1 MNIMP
6 DFKAIILAAG
16 PGTRMKSSLPKVL
29 HKLSGKPMVALVMDS
44 IIKAGVDD
52 IIAVVP
58 SCHKPLKETF
68 EGKIAIAVQKHPKGS
83 GHALLQCR
91 QKASNIENILVING
105 DMPLIEAKTL
115 SDLMKQ
121 HKSSKADLTLL
132 TGKVTD
138 PRDFG
143 RIVRNDEGQVINVV
157 EESEA
162 DAAQLHINE
171 VNAGVYCFKTSWLWA
186 ALESLKPSK
195 SGEFFLTDLI
205 SFAES
210 INLTIKSINTDYQ
223 EIMGVNN
230 KSDLAKAEMILRTA
244 TCESLMETGVRII
257 DPDTTYIDLEVL
269 VGPDTVIFPN
279 THIRGSTTISSNCE
293 IGPNCEITNSSIGS
307 SCMIRSST
315 IEGTTI
321 HDNVSIGPY
330 SHIREGSVLNED
342 VSIGNYVEIKN
353 STLGQGTKS
362 GHHCYLGD
370 SDIGSNVNIGAG
382 TITCNYDGKQKH
394 RTTIRDNAFIGSDT
408 KLVAPVTIGKQSITG
423 AGSIV
428 TKDIPDFAKGVGS
441 PARILKEGRSS

>member
-1 MNIMP
+1 MMP

-16 PGTRMKSSLPKVL
+16 AGTRMKSSLPKVL
-29 HKLSGKPMVALVMDS
+29 HKLSGKPMVSLVKDS
-44 IIKAGVDD
+44 INIAGVQD

-58 SCHKPLKETF
+58 TCHEPFKEIF
-68 EGKIAIAVQKHPKGS
+68 QKKVVFAVQKHPKGS

-91 QKASNIENILVING
+91 QKASNIENVLVING
-105 DMPLIEAKTL
+105 DMPLIKPKTL
-115 SDLMKQ
+115 SNFMKQ

-143 RIVRNDEGQVINVV
+143 RIVRNNEGKVTNVV
-157 EESEA
+157 EQSEA
-162 DAAQLHINE
+162 NVAQLLINE
-171 VNAGVYCFKTSWLWA
+171 INAGAYCFKTSWLWA

-205 SFAES
+205 SFAAS
-210 INLTIKSINTDYQ
+210 INLTIESISIDHQ

-230 KSDLAKAEMILRTA
+230 KSDLAKAEKIIRA
-244 TCESLMETGVRII
+244 TICENLMETGVRII
-257 DPDTTYIDLEVL
+257 DPDTTYIDQEVV

-279 THIRGSTTISSNCE
+279 TYIRGSTNISSNCK

-307 SCMIRSST
+307 SCIIKSST
-315 IEGTTI
+315 IESTMI

-330 SHIREGSVLNED
+330 SHIREGSVLYED

-353 STLGQGTKS
+353 STLGRGTKS

-382 TITCNYDGKQKH
+382 TITCNYDGDQKH
-394 RTTIRDNAFIGSDT
+394 RTTIKDNAFIGSDT

-428 TKDIPDFAKGVGS
+428 TKDIPDFAKGIGS
-441 PARILKEGRSS
+441 PARILKEDRS

>member
-1 MNIMP
+1 MH

-16 PGTRMKSSLPKVL
+16 AGTRMKSSLPKVL
-29 HKLSGKPMVALVMDS
+29 HKLSGKPMITLVMDS
-44 IIKAGVDD
+44 IVNAGVQD
-52 IIAVVP
+52 ITAVVP
-58 SCHKPLKETF
+58 SCNEPFKEAL
-68 EGKIAIAVQKHPKGS
+68 EEKIEITVQKHRKGS

-105 DMPLIEAKTL
+105 DMPLIKAKTL
-115 SDLMKQ
+115 SDLMAQ

-138 PRDFG
+138 PKDFG
-143 RIVRNDEGQVINVV
+143 RIVRNNEGEVTKVV

-162 DAAQLHINE
+162 NENQLLINE
-171 VNAGVYCFKTSWLWA
+171 INAGAYCFKTAWLWA

-210 INLTIKSINTDYQ
+210 INLSIESISADNQ

-230 KSDLAKAEMILRTA
+230 KSDLAKAEKILRII
-244 TCESLMETGVRII
+244 TCENLMETGVRII
-257 DPDTTYIDLEVL
+257 DPDTTYIDLGVL
-269 VGPDTVIFPN
+269 ISPDTVIFPN
-279 THIRGSTTISSNCE
+279 TYISGNTNISSNCE
-293 IGPNCEITNSSIGS
+293 IGPNCEITNSSLGS
-307 SCMIRSST
+307 SCIIKSST
-315 IEGTTI
+315 IEFAMI
-321 HDNVSIGPY
+321 RDNVSIGPY
-330 SHIREGSVLNED
+330 SHIREGSILNED

-353 STLGQGTKS
+353 STLGRGTKS

-382 TITCNYDGKQKH
+382 TITCNYDGEQKH
-394 RTTIRDNAFIGSDT
+394 RTTIRDDAFIGSDT
-408 KLVAPVTIGKQSITG
+408 KLVAPVTIGKQSVTG

-441 PARILKEGRSS
+441 PARIVKEDRSS

>member
-1 MNIMP
+1 MMP

-16 PGTRMKSSLPKVL
+16 AGTRMKSSLPKVL
-29 HKLSGKPMVALVMDS
+29 HKLSGKPMISLVKDS
-44 IIKAGVDD
+44 INRAGVQD

-58 SCHKPLKETF
+58 TCHEPFKEIF
-68 EGKIAIAVQKHPKGS
+68 QKKVVFVVQKHPKGS

-105 DMPLIEAKTL
+105 DMPLIKPKTL
-115 SDLMKQ
+115 SYLMKQ

-143 RIVRNDEGQVINVV
+143 RIVRNNEGKVTNVV
-157 EESEA
+157 EQSEA
-162 DAAQLHINE
+162 NVAQLLINE
-171 VNAGVYCFKTSWLWA
+171 INAGAYCFKTSWLWA
-186 ALESLKPSK
+186 ALECLKPSK

-205 SFAES
+205 SFAAS
-210 INLTIKSINTDYQ
+210 INLTIESISIDHQ

-230 KSDLAKAEMILRTA
+230 KSDLAKAEKILRTT
-244 TCESLMETGVRII
+244 TCENLMETGVRII
-257 DPDTTYIDLEVL
+257 DPDTTYIDQEVV

-279 THIRGSTTISSNCE
+279 TYIRGSTNISSNCE

-307 SCMIRSST
+307 SCIIRSST
-315 IEGTTI
+315 IESTMI

-330 SHIREGSVLNED
+330 SHIREGSVLYED

-353 STLGQGTKS
+353 STLGRGTKS

-382 TITCNYDGKQKH
+382 TITCNYDGEQKH
-394 RTTIRDNAFIGSDT
+394 RTTIKDNAFIGSDT

-428 TKDIPDFAKGVGS
+428 TKNIPDFAKGIGS
-441 PARILKEGRSS
+441 PARILKEDRS

>member
-1 MNIMP
+1 MH

-16 PGTRMKSSLPKVL
+16 AGTRMKSSLPKVL
-29 HKLSGKPMVALVMDS
+29 HKLSGKPMITLVMDS
-44 IIKAGVDD
+44 IVNAGVQD
-52 IIAVVP
+52 ITAVVP
-58 SCHKPLKETF
+58 SCNEPFKEAL
-68 EGKIAIAVQKHPKGS
+68 EEKIEITVQKHQKGS

-105 DMPLIEAKTL
+105 DMPLIKAKTL
-115 SDLMKQ
+115 SDLMTQ

-138 PRDFG
+138 PKDFG
-143 RIVRNDEGQVINVV
+143 RIVRNNEGKVTKVV

-162 DAAQLHINE
+162 NENQLLINE
-171 VNAGVYCFKTSWLWA
+171 INAGAYCFKTAWLWA

-210 INLTIKSINTDYQ
+210 INLSIESISADNQ

-230 KSDLAKAEMILRTA
+230 KSDLAKAEKILRII
-244 TCESLMETGVRII
+244 TCENLMETGVRII

-269 VGPDTVIFPN
+269 ISPDTVIFPN
-279 THIRGSTTISSNCE
+279 TYISGNTNISSNCE
-293 IGPNCEITNSSIGS
+293 IGPNCEITNSSLGF
-307 SCMIRSST
+307 SCIIKSST
-315 IEGTTI
+315 IEFAMI
-321 HDNVSIGPY
+321 RDNVSVGPY
-330 SHIREGSVLNED
+330 SHIREGSVLNEN

-353 STLGQGTKS
+353 STLGRGTKS

-382 TITCNYDGKQKH
+382 TITCNYDGEQKH
-394 RTTIRDNAFIGSDT
+394 RTTIRDDAFIGSDT
-408 KLVAPVTIGKQSITG
+408 KLVAPVTIGKQSVTG

-428 TKDIPDFAKGVGS
+428 TRDIPDFAKGVGS
-441 PARILKEGRSS
+441 PARILKEDRSS

>member
-1 MNIMP
+1 MNIMH

-16 PGTRMKSSLPKVL
+16 AGTRMKSSLPKVL
-29 HKLSGKPMVALVMDS
+29 HKLSGKPMITLVMDS
-44 IIKAGVDD
+44 IVNAGVQD
-52 IIAVVP
+52 ITAVVP
-58 SCHKPLKETF
+58 SCNEPFKEAL
-68 EGKIAIAVQKHPKGS
+68 EEKIEITVQKHQKGS

-105 DMPLIEAKTL
+105 DMPLIKAKTL
-115 SDLMKQ
+115 SDLMAQ

-138 PRDFG
+138 PKDFG
-143 RIVRNDEGQVINVV
+143 RIVRNNEGEVTKVV

-162 DAAQLHINE
+162 NENQLLINE
-171 VNAGVYCFKTSWLWA
+171 INAGAYCFKTAWLWA

-210 INLTIKSINTDYQ
+210 INLSIESISADNQ

-230 KSDLAKAEMILRTA
+230 KSDLAKAEKILRII
-244 TCESLMETGVRII
+244 TCENLMETGVRII
-257 DPDTTYIDLEVL
+257 DPDTTYIDLGVL
-269 VGPDTVIFPN
+269 ISPDTVIFPN
-279 THIRGSTTISSNCE
+279 TYISGNTNISSNCE
-293 IGPNCEITNSSIGS
+293 IGPNCEITNSSLGS
-307 SCMIRSST
+307 SCIIKSST
-315 IEGTTI
+315 IEFAMI
-321 HDNVSIGPY
+321 RDNVSIGPY
-330 SHIREGSVLNED
+330 SHIREGSILNED

-353 STLGQGTKS
+353 STLGRGTKS

-370 SDIGSNVNIGAG
+370 SDIGSNDNIGAG
-382 TITCNYDGKQKH
+382 TITCNYDGEQKH
-394 RTTIRDNAFIGSDT
+394 RTTIRDDAFIGSDT
-408 KLVAPVTIGKQSITG
+408 KLVAPVTIGKQSVTG

-441 PARILKEGRSS
+441 PARIVKEDRSS

>member
-1 MNIMP
+1 MH

-16 PGTRMKSSLPKVL
+16 AGTRMKSSLPKVL
-29 HKLSGKPMVALVMDS
+29 HKLSGKPMITLVMDS
-44 IIKAGVDD
+44 IVNAGVQD
-52 IIAVVP
+52 ITAVVP
-58 SCHKPLKETF
+58 SCNEPFKEAL
-68 EGKIAIAVQKHPKGS
+68 EEKIEITVQKHQKGS

-105 DMPLIEAKTL
+105 DMPLIKAKTL
-115 SDLMKQ
+115 SDLMAQ

-138 PRDFG
+138 PKDFG
-143 RIVRNDEGQVINVV
+143 RIVRNNEGEVTKVV

-162 DAAQLHINE
+162 NENQLLINE
-171 VNAGVYCFKTSWLWA
+171 INAGAYCFKTAWLWA

-210 INLTIKSINTDYQ
+210 INLSIESISADNQ

-230 KSDLAKAEMILRTA
+230 KSDLAKAEKILRII
-244 TCESLMETGVRII
+244 TCENLMETGVRII
-257 DPDTTYIDLEVL
+257 DPDTTYIDLGVL
-269 VGPDTVIFPN
+269 ISPDTVIFPN
-279 THIRGSTTISSNCE
+279 TYISGNTNISSNCE
-293 IGPNCEITNSSIGS
+293 IGPNCEITNSSLGS
-307 SCMIRSST
+307 SCIIKSST
-315 IEGTTI
+315 IEFAMI
-321 HDNVSIGPY
+321 RDNVSIGPY
-330 SHIREGSVLNED
+330 SHIREGSILNED

-353 STLGQGTKS
+353 STLGRGTKS

-382 TITCNYDGKQKH
+382 TITCNYDGEQKH
-394 RTTIRDNAFIGSDT
+394 RTTIRDDAFIGSDT
-408 KLVAPVTIGKQSITG
+408 KLVAPVTIGKQSVTG

-441 PARILKEGRSS
+441 PARIVKEDRSS

>member
-1 MNIMP
+1 MNMMP

-16 PGTRMKSSLPKVL
+16 AGTRMKSSLPKVL
-29 HKLSGKPMVALVMDS
+29 HKLSGKPMVSLVKDS
-44 IIKAGVDD
+44 INIAGVQD

-58 SCHKPLKETF
+58 TCHEPFKEIF
-68 EGKIAIAVQKHPKGS
+68 QKKVVFAVQKHPKGS

-91 QKASNIENILVING
+91 QKASNIENVLVING
-105 DMPLIEAKTL
+105 DMPLIKPKTL
-115 SDLMKQ
+115 SNFMKQ

-143 RIVRNDEGQVINVV
+143 RIVRNNEGKVTNVV
-157 EESEA
+157 EQSEA
-162 DAAQLHINE
+162 NVAQLLINE
-171 VNAGVYCFKTSWLWA
+171 INAGAYCFKTSWLWA

-205 SFAES
+205 SFAAS
-210 INLTIKSINTDYQ
+210 INLTIESISIDHQ

-230 KSDLAKAEMILRTA
+230 KSDLAKAEKMIRA
-244 TCESLMETGVRII
+244 TICENLMETGVRII
-257 DPDTTYIDLEVL
+257 DPDTTYIDQEVV

-279 THIRGSTTISSNCE
+279 TYIRGSTNISSNCK
-293 IGPNCEITNSSIGS
+293 IGPNCEITNSSIGP
-307 SCMIRSST
+307 SCIIRSST
-315 IEGTTI
+315 IESTMI

-330 SHIREGSVLNED
+330 SHIREGSVLYED

-353 STLGQGTKS
+353 STLGRGTKS

-382 TITCNYDGKQKH
+382 TITCNYDGEQKH
-394 RTTIRDNAFIGSDT
+394 RTTIKDNAFIGSDT

-441 PARILKEGRSS
+441 PARILKEDRS

>member
-1 MNIMP
+1 MNMMP

-16 PGTRMKSSLPKVL
+16 AGTRMKSSLPKVL
-29 HKLSGKPMVALVMDS
+29 HKLSGKPMVSLVKDS
-44 IIKAGVDD
+44 INIAGVQD

-58 SCHKPLKETF
+58 TCHEPFKEIF
-68 EGKIAIAVQKHPKGS
+68 QKKVVFAVQKHPKGS

-91 QKASNIENILVING
+91 QKASNIENVLVING
-105 DMPLIEAKTL
+105 DMPLIKPKTL
-115 SDLMKQ
+115 SNFMKQ

-143 RIVRNDEGQVINVV
+143 RIVRNNEGKVTNVV
-157 EESEA
+157 EQSEA
-162 DAAQLHINE
+162 NVAQLLINE
-171 VNAGVYCFKTSWLWA
+171 INAGAYCFKTSWLWA

-205 SFAES
+205 SFAAS
-210 INLTIKSINTDYQ
+210 INLTIESISIDHQ

-230 KSDLAKAEMILRTA
+230 KSDLAKAEKMIRAT
-244 TCESLMETGVRII
+244 TCENLMETGVRII
-257 DPDTTYIDLEVL
+257 DPDTTYIDQEVV

-279 THIRGSTTISSNCE
+279 TYIRESTNISSNCE

-307 SCMIRSST
+307 SCIIKSST
-315 IEGTTI
+315 IESTMI

-330 SHIREGSVLNED
+330 SHIREGSVLYED

-353 STLGQGTKS
+353 STLGRGTKS

-382 TITCNYDGKQKH
+382 TITCNYDGEQKH
-394 RTTIRDNAFIGSDT
+394 RTTIKDNAFIGSDT

-428 TKDIPDFAKGVGS
+428 TKDIPDFAKGIGS
-441 PARILKEGRSS
+441 PARILKEDRS

>member
-1 MNIMP
+1 MNMMP

-16 PGTRMKSSLPKVL
+16 AGTRMKSSLPKVL
-29 HKLSGKPMVALVMDS
+29 HKLSGKPMVSLVKDS
-44 IIKAGVDD
+44 INIAGVQD

-58 SCHKPLKETF
+58 TCHEPFKEIF
-68 EGKIAIAVQKHPKGS
+68 QKKVVFAVQKHPKGS

-91 QKASNIENILVING
+91 QKASNIENVLVING
-105 DMPLIEAKTL
+105 DMPLIKPKTL
-115 SDLMKQ
+115 SNFMKQ

-143 RIVRNDEGQVINVV
+143 RIVRNNEGKVTNVV
-157 EESEA
+157 EQSEA
-162 DAAQLHINE
+162 NVAQLLINE
-171 VNAGVYCFKTSWLWA
+171 INAGAYCFKTSWLWA

-205 SFAES
+205 SFAAS
-210 INLTIKSINTDYQ
+210 INLTIESISIDHQ

-230 KSDLAKAEMILRTA
+230 KSDLAKAEKMIRA
-244 TCESLMETGVRII
+244 TICENLMETGVRII
-257 DPDTTYIDLEVL
+257 DPDTTYIDQEVV

-279 THIRGSTTISSNCE
+279 TYIRGSTNISSNCK
-293 IGPNCEITNSSIGS
+293 IGPNCEITNSSIGP
-307 SCMIRSST
+307 SCIIRSST
-315 IEGTTI
+315 IESTMI

-330 SHIREGSVLNED
+330 SHIREGSVLYED

-353 STLGQGTKS
+353 STLGRGTKS

-382 TITCNYDGKQKH
+382 TITCNYDGEQKH
-394 RTTIRDNAFIGSDT
+394 RTTIKDNAFIGSDT

-428 TKDIPDFAKGVGS
+428 TKDIPDFAKGIGS
-441 PARILKEGRSS
+441 PARILKEDRS

>member
-6 DFKAIILAAG
+6 DFKAVILAAG
-16 PGTRMKSSLPKVL
+16 TGTRMKSSLPKVL
-29 HKLSGKPMVALVMDS
+29 HKLSGKPMIALVMDS
-44 IIKAGVDD
+44 IIKAGVHD

-58 SCHKPLKETF
+58 SCHEPFKETL
-68 EGKIAIAVQKHPKGS
+68 EGKIAIATQKHPKGS

-105 DMPLIEAKTL
+105 DMPLIKAKTL

-121 HKSSKADLTLL
+121 HKTSKADLTLL
-132 TGKVTD
+132 TGQVTD

-143 RIVRNDEGQVINVV
+143 RIVRNDEGKVINVI

-162 DAAQLHINE
+162 DVAQLLINE
-171 VNAGVYCFKTSWLWA
+171 VNAGAYCFKTSWLWA

-210 INLTIKSINTDYQ
+210 INLTIESINTDYQ
-223 EIMGVNN
+223 EIIGVNN
-230 KSDLAKAEMILRTA
+230 KSDLAKAEVILRTT

>member
-1 MNIMP
+1 MNMMP

-16 PGTRMKSSLPKVL
+16 AGTRMKSSLPKVL
-29 HKLSGKPMVALVMDS
+29 HKLSGKPMVSLVKDS
-44 IIKAGVDD
+44 INIAGVQD

-58 SCHKPLKETF
+58 TCHEPFKEIF
-68 EGKIAIAVQKHPKGS
+68 QKKVVFAVQKHPKGS

-91 QKASNIENILVING
+91 QKASNIENVLVING
-105 DMPLIEAKTL
+105 DMPLIKPKTL
-115 SDLMKQ
+115 SNFMKQ

-143 RIVRNDEGQVINVV
+143 RIVRNNEGKVTNVV
-157 EESEA
+157 EQSEA
-162 DAAQLHINE
+162 NVAQLLINE
-171 VNAGVYCFKTSWLWA
+171 INAGAYCFKTSWLWA

-205 SFAES
+205 SFAAS
-210 INLTIKSINTDYQ
+210 INLTIESISIDHQ

-230 KSDLAKAEMILRTA
+230 KSDLAKAEKIIRAT
-244 TCESLMETGVRII
+244 TCENLMETGVRII
-257 DPDTTYIDLEVL
+257 DPDTTYIDQEVV

-279 THIRGSTTISSNCE
+279 TYIRGSTNISSNCE

-307 SCMIRSST
+307 SCIIRSST
-315 IEGTTI
+315 IESTMI

-330 SHIREGSVLNED
+330 SHIREGSVLYED

-353 STLGQGTKS
+353 STLGRGTKS

-382 TITCNYDGKQKH
+382 TITCNYDGEQKH
-394 RTTIRDNAFIGSDT
+394 RTTIKDNAFIGSDT

-428 TKDIPDFAKGVGS
+428 TKDIPDFAKGIGS
-441 PARILKEGRSS
+441 PARILKEDRS

>member
-1 MNIMP
+1 MNTMP

-16 PGTRMKSSLPKVL
+16 AGTRMKSSLPKVL
-29 HKLSGKPMVALVMDS
+29 HKLSGKPMIALVMDS
-44 IIKAGVDD
+44 ITKTGIQD

-58 SCHKPLKETF
+58 PSHESFKETF
-68 EGKIAIAVQKHPKGS
+68 EEKIAIAVQKHPMGS

-91 QKASNIENILVING
+91 QTVSNIENILVING
-105 DMPLIEAKTL
+105 DMPLIKTETL

-132 TGKVTD
+132 TGRVPD

-143 RIVRNDEGQVINVV
+143 RIVRNDKGKVTNVV

-162 DAAQLHINE
+162 NGAQLLINE
-171 VNAGVYCFKTSWLWA
+171 INAGAYCFKTSWLWA

-205 SFAES
+205 FFAES
-210 INLTIKSINTDYQ
+210 INLTIESISTDYQ
-223 EIMGVNN
+223 EIIGVNN
-230 KSDLAKAEMILRTA
+230 KSDLAKAEKILRTA
-244 TCESLMETGVRII
+244 TCESLMEAGVRII
-257 DPDTTYIDLEVL
+257 DPDTTYIDLEAL
-269 VGPDTVIFPN
+269 IGADTVIFPN
-279 THIRGSTTISSNCE
+279 THIRGSTNISANCE
-293 IGPNCEITNSSIGS
+293 IGPNCEITNSSVGA
-307 SCMIRSST
+307 SCVIRSST
-315 IEGTTI
+315 IESAMI

-330 SHIREGSVLNED
+330 SHIREGSILNED

-353 STLGQGTKS
+353 STLGRGTKS

-382 TITCNYDGKQKH
+382 TITCNYDGEQKH
-394 RTTIRDNAFIGSDT
+394 RTTIKDNAFIGSDT

-441 PARILKEGRSS
+441 PARILKEDRSS

>member
-1 MNIMP
+1 MNMMP

-16 PGTRMKSSLPKVL
+16 AGTRMKSSLPKVL
-29 HKLSGKPMVALVMDS
+29 HKLSGKPMVSLVKDS
-44 IIKAGVDD
+44 INIAGVQD

-58 SCHKPLKETF
+58 TCHEPFKEIF
-68 EGKIAIAVQKHPKGS
+68 QKKVVFAVQKHPKGS

-91 QKASNIENILVING
+91 QKASNIENVLVING
-105 DMPLIEAKTL
+105 DMPLIKPKTL
-115 SDLMKQ
+115 SNFMKQ

-143 RIVRNDEGQVINVV
+143 RIVRNNEGKVTNVV
-157 EESEA
+157 EQSEA
-162 DAAQLHINE
+162 NVAQLLINE
-171 VNAGVYCFKTSWLWA
+171 INAGAYCFKTSWLWA

-205 SFAES
+205 SFAAS
-210 INLTIKSINTDYQ
+210 INLTIESISIDHQ

-230 KSDLAKAEMILRTA
+230 KSDLAKAEKMIRAT
-244 TCESLMETGVRII
+244 TCENLMETGVRII
-257 DPDTTYIDLEVL
+257 DPDTTYIDQEVV

-279 THIRGSTTISSNCE
+279 TYIRGSTNISSNCK
-293 IGPNCEITNSSIGS
+293 IGPNCEITNSSIGP
-307 SCMIRSST
+307 SCIIRSST
-315 IEGTTI
+315 IESTMI

-330 SHIREGSVLNED
+330 SHIREGSVLYED

-353 STLGQGTKS
+353 STLGRGTKS

-382 TITCNYDGKQKH
+382 TITCNYDGEQKH
-394 RTTIRDNAFIGSDT
+394 RTTIKDNAFIGSDT

-428 TKDIPDFAKGVGS
+428 TKDIPDFAKGIGS
-441 PARILKEGRSS
+441 PARILKEDRS

>member
-1 MNIMP
+1 MNMMP

-16 PGTRMKSSLPKVL
+16 AGTRMKSSLPKVL
-29 HKLSGKPMVALVMDS
+29 HKLSGKPMVSLVKDS
-44 IIKAGVDD
+44 INIAGVQD

-58 SCHKPLKETF
+58 TCHEPFKEIF
-68 EGKIAIAVQKHPKGS
+68 QKKVVFAVQKHPKGS

-91 QKASNIENILVING
+91 QKASNIENVLVING
-105 DMPLIEAKTL
+105 DMPLIKPKTL
-115 SDLMKQ
+115 SNFMKQ

-143 RIVRNDEGQVINVV
+143 RIVRNNEGKVTNVV
-157 EESEA
+157 EQSEA
-162 DAAQLHINE
+162 NVAQLLINE
-171 VNAGVYCFKTSWLWA
+171 INAGAYCFKTSWLWA

-205 SFAES
+205 SFAAS
-210 INLTIKSINTDYQ
+210 INLTVESINIDHQ

-230 KSDLAKAEMILRTA
+230 KSDLAKAEKMIRAT
-244 TCESLMETGVRII
+244 TCENLMETGVRII
-257 DPDTTYIDLEVL
+257 DPDTTYIDQEVV

-279 THIRGSTTISSNCE
+279 TYIRGSTNISSNCE

-307 SCMIRSST
+307 SCIIKSST
-315 IEGTTI
+315 IESTMI

-330 SHIREGSVLNED
+330 SHIREGSVLYED

-353 STLGQGTKS
+353 STLGRGTKS

-382 TITCNYDGKQKH
+382 TINCNYDGEQKH
-394 RTTIRDNAFIGSDT
+394 RPTIKDYAFIGSDT

-428 TKDIPDFAKGVGS
+428 TKDIPDFAKGIGS
-441 PARILKEGRSS
+441 PARILKEDRS

>member
-1 MNIMP
+1 MNMMP

-16 PGTRMKSSLPKVL
+16 AGTRMKSSLPKVL
-29 HKLSGKPMVALVMDS
+29 HKLSGKPMVSLVKDS
-44 IIKAGVDD
+44 INIAGVQD

-58 SCHKPLKETF
+58 TCHEPFKEIF
-68 EGKIAIAVQKHPKGS
+68 QKKVVFAVQKHPKGS

-91 QKASNIENILVING
+91 QKASNIENVLVING
-105 DMPLIEAKTL
+105 DMPLIKPKTL
-115 SDLMKQ
+115 SNFMKQ

-143 RIVRNDEGQVINVV
+143 RIVRNNEGKVTNVV
-157 EESEA
+157 EQSEA
-162 DAAQLHINE
+162 NVAQLLINE
-171 VNAGVYCFKTSWLWA
+171 INAGAYCFKTSWLWA

-205 SFAES
+205 SFAAS
-210 INLTIKSINTDYQ
+210 INLTVESISTDHQ

-230 KSDLAKAEMILRTA
+230 KSDLAKAEKMIRAT
-244 TCESLMETGVRII
+244 TCENLMETGVRII
-257 DPDTTYIDLEVL
+257 DPDTTYIDQEVV

-279 THIRGSTTISSNCE
+279 TYIRGSTNISSNCE

-307 SCMIRSST
+307 SCIIKSST
-315 IEGTTI
+315 IESTMI

-330 SHIREGSVLNED
+330 SHIREGSVLYED

-353 STLGQGTKS
+353 STLGRGTKS

-382 TITCNYDGKQKH
+382 TITCNYDGEQKH
-394 RTTIRDNAFIGSDT
+394 RNTIKDNAFIGSDT
-408 KLVAPVTIGKQSITG
+408 KLVAPLTIGKQSITG

-441 PARILKEGRSS
+441 PARILKEDRS

>member
-1 MNIMP
+1 M
-6 DFKAIILAAG
+6 
-16 PGTRMKSSLPKVL
+16 
-29 HKLSGKPMVALVMDS
+29 
-44 IIKAGVDD
+44 
-52 IIAVVP
+52 
-58 SCHKPLKETF
+58 
-68 EGKIAIAVQKHPKGS
+68 
-83 GHALLQCR
+83 
-91 QKASNIENILVING
+91 
-105 DMPLIEAKTL
+105 
-115 SDLMKQ
+115 
-121 HKSSKADLTLL
+121 
-132 TGKVTD
+132 
-138 PRDFG
+138 
-143 RIVRNDEGQVINVV
+143 
-157 EESEA
+157 
-162 DAAQLHINE
+162 
-171 VNAGVYCFKTSWLWA
+171 
-186 ALESLKPSK
+186 ESLKPSK

-230 KSDLAKAEMILRTA
+230 KADLAKAEMILRTA

-315 IEGTTI
+315 IESTTI
-321 HDNVSIGPY
+321 YDNVSIGPY
-330 SHIREGSVLNED
+330 SHIREGSILNEG

>member
-16 PGTRMKSSLPKVL
+16 AGTRMKSSLPKVL
-29 HKLSGKPMVALVMDS
+29 HKLSGKPMITLVMDS
-44 IIKAGVDD
+44 IVNAGVQD

-58 SCHKPLKETF
+58 SCKEPFKETL
-68 EGKIAIAVQKHPKGS
+68 EEKITIAVQKHPKGS

-105 DMPLIEAKTL
+105 DMPLIQPKTL
-115 SDLMKQ
+115 SDLMTQ

-138 PRDFG
+138 PKDFG
-143 RIVRNDEGQVINVV
+143 RIVRNNEGKVTDVV

-162 DAAQLHINE
+162 NGSQLLINE
-171 VNAGVYCFKTSWLWA
+171 INAGAYCFKTSWLWA

-210 INLTIKSINTDYQ
+210 INLCIESLSANHQ

-230 KSDLAKAEMILRTA
+230 KSDLAKAEKILRII
-244 TCESLMETGVRII
+244 TCENLMETGVRII
-257 DPDTTYIDLEVL
+257 DPDTTYIDQEVL
-269 VGPDTVIFPN
+269 ISPDTVIFPN
-279 THIRGSTTISSNCE
+279 TYIRGSTNISSNCE
-293 IGPNCEITNSSIGS
+293 IGPNCEITNSSLGS
-307 SCMIRSST
+307 SCIIKSST
-315 IEGTTI
+315 IEFAMI

-353 STLGQGTKS
+353 STLGRGTKS

-382 TITCNYDGKQKH
+382 TITCNYDGEKKH
-394 RTTIRDNAFIGSDT
+394 RTTIGDDAFIGSDT
-408 KLVAPVTIGKQSITG
+408 KLVAPVTIGKQSVTG

-428 TKDIPDFAKGVGS
+428 TKDIPDFAKGIGS
-441 PARILKEGRSS
+441 PARILKEDRSS

>member
-1 MNIMP
+1 MNMMP

-16 PGTRMKSSLPKVL
+16 AGTRMKSSLPKVL
-29 HKLSGKPMVALVMDS
+29 HKLSGKPMVSLVKDS
-44 IIKAGVDD
+44 INIAGVQD

-58 SCHKPLKETF
+58 TCHEPFKEIF
-68 EGKIAIAVQKHPKGS
+68 QKKVVFAVQKHPKGS

-91 QKASNIENILVING
+91 QKASNIENVLVING
-105 DMPLIEAKTL
+105 DMPLIKPKTL
-115 SDLMKQ
+115 SNFMKQ

-143 RIVRNDEGQVINVV
+143 RIVRNNEGKVTNVV
-157 EESEA
+157 EQSEA
-162 DAAQLHINE
+162 NVAQLLINE
-171 VNAGVYCFKTSWLWA
+171 INAGAYCFKTSWLWA

-205 SFAES
+205 SFAAS
-210 INLTIKSINTDYQ
+210 INLTIESISIDHQ
-223 EIMGVNN
+223 EIMGVHN
-230 KSDLAKAEMILRTA
+230 KSDLAKAEKMIRAT
-244 TCESLMETGVRII
+244 TCENLMETGVRII
-257 DPDTTYIDLEVL
+257 DPDTTYIDQEVV

-279 THIRGSTTISSNCE
+279 TYIRGSTNISSNCK
-293 IGPNCEITNSSIGS
+293 IGPNCEITNSSIGP
-307 SCMIRSST
+307 SCIIRSST
-315 IEGTTI
+315 IESTMI

-330 SHIREGSVLNED
+330 SHIREGSVLYED

-353 STLGQGTKS
+353 STLGRGTKS

-382 TITCNYDGKQKH
+382 TITCNYDGEQKH
-394 RTTIRDNAFIGSDT
+394 RTTIKDNAFIGSDT

-428 TKDIPDFAKGVGS
+428 TKDIPDFAKGIGS
-441 PARILKEGRSS
+441 PARILKEDRS

>member
-1 MNIMP
+1 MNMMP

-16 PGTRMKSSLPKVL
+16 AGTRMKSSLPKVL
-29 HKLSGKPMVALVMDS
+29 HKLSGKPMVSLVKDS
-44 IIKAGVDD
+44 INIAGVQD

-58 SCHKPLKETF
+58 TCHEPFKEIF
-68 EGKIAIAVQKHPKGS
+68 QKKVVFAVQNHPKGS

-91 QKASNIENILVING
+91 QKASNIENVLVING
-105 DMPLIEAKTL
+105 DMPLIKPKTL
-115 SDLMKQ
+115 SNFMKQ

-143 RIVRNDEGQVINVV
+143 RIVRNNEGKVTNVV
-157 EESEA
+157 EQSEA
-162 DAAQLHINE
+162 NVAQLLINE
-171 VNAGVYCFKTSWLWA
+171 INAGAYCFKTSWLWA

-205 SFAES
+205 SFAAS
-210 INLTIKSINTDYQ
+210 INLTIESISIDHQ

-230 KSDLAKAEMILRTA
+230 KSDLAKAEKMIRAT
-244 TCESLMETGVRII
+244 TCENLMETGVRII
-257 DPDTTYIDLEVL
+257 DPDTTYIDQEVV

-279 THIRGSTTISSNCE
+279 TYIRGSTNISSNCE

-307 SCMIRSST
+307 SCIIKSST
-315 IEGTTI
+315 IESTMI

-330 SHIREGSVLNED
+330 SHIREGSVLYED

-353 STLGQGTKS
+353 STLGRGTKS

-382 TITCNYDGKQKH
+382 TITCNYDGEQKH
-394 RTTIRDNAFIGSDT
+394 RTTIKDNAFIGSDT

-428 TKDIPDFAKGVGS
+428 TKDIPDFAKGIGS
-441 PARILKEGRSS
+441 PARILKEDRS

>member
-1 MNIMP
+1 MNMMP

-16 PGTRMKSSLPKVL
+16 AGTRMKSSLPKVL
-29 HKLSGKPMVALVMDS
+29 HKLSGKPMVSLVKDS
-44 IIKAGVDD
+44 INRAGVQD

-58 SCHKPLKETF
+58 TCHEPFKEIF
-68 EGKIAIAVQKHPKGS
+68 QKKVVFAVQKHPKGS

-91 QKASNIENILVING
+91 QKASNIENVLVING
-105 DMPLIEAKTL
+105 DMPLIKPKTL
-115 SDLMKQ
+115 SNFMKQ

-143 RIVRNDEGQVINVV
+143 RIVRNNEGKVTNVV
-157 EESEA
+157 EQSEA
-162 DAAQLHINE
+162 NVAQLLINE
-171 VNAGVYCFKTSWLWA
+171 INAGAYCFKTSWLWA

-205 SFAES
+205 SFAAS
-210 INLTIKSINTDYQ
+210 INLTIESISIDHQ

-230 KSDLAKAEMILRTA
+230 KSDLAKAEKMIRAT
-244 TCESLMETGVRII
+244 TCENLMETGVRII
-257 DPDTTYIDLEVL
+257 DPDTTYIDQEVV

-279 THIRGSTTISSNCE
+279 TYIRGSTNISSNCK
-293 IGPNCEITNSSIGS
+293 IGPNCEITNSSIGP
-307 SCMIRSST
+307 SCIIRSST
-315 IEGTTI
+315 IESTMI

-330 SHIREGSVLNED
+330 SHIREGSVLYED

-353 STLGQGTKS
+353 STLGRGTKS

-382 TITCNYDGKQKH
+382 TITCNYDGEQKH
-394 RTTIRDNAFIGSDT
+394 RTTIKDNAFIGSDT

-441 PARILKEGRSS
+441 PARILKEDRS

>member
-1 MNIMP
+1 MNIMH

-16 PGTRMKSSLPKVL
+16 AGTRMKSSLPKVL
-29 HKLSGKPMVALVMDS
+29 HKLSGKPMITLVMDS
-44 IIKAGVDD
+44 IVNAGVQD
-52 IIAVVP
+52 ITAVVP
-58 SCHKPLKETF
+58 SCNEPFKEAL
-68 EGKIAIAVQKHPKGS
+68 EEKIEITVQKHQTGS

-105 DMPLIEAKTL
+105 DMPLIKAKTL
-115 SDLMKQ
+115 SDLMAQ

-138 PRDFG
+138 PKDFG
-143 RIVRNDEGQVINVV
+143 RIVRNNEGEVTKVV

-162 DAAQLHINE
+162 NENQLLINE
-171 VNAGVYCFKTSWLWA
+171 INAGAYCFKTAWLWA

-210 INLTIKSINTDYQ
+210 INLSIESISADNQ

-230 KSDLAKAEMILRTA
+230 KSDLAKAEKILRII
-244 TCESLMETGVRII
+244 TCENLMETGVRII
-257 DPDTTYIDLEVL
+257 DPDTTYIDLGVL
-269 VGPDTVIFPN
+269 ISPDTVIFPN
-279 THIRGSTTISSNCE
+279 TYISGNTNISSNCE
-293 IGPNCEITNSSIGS
+293 IGPNCEITNSSLGS
-307 SCMIRSST
+307 SCIIKSST
-315 IEGTTI
+315 IEFAMI
-321 HDNVSIGPY
+321 RDNVSIGPY
-330 SHIREGSVLNED
+330 SHIREGSILNED

-353 STLGQGTKS
+353 STLGRGTKS

-382 TITCNYDGKQKH
+382 TITCNYDGEQKH
-394 RTTIRDNAFIGSDT
+394 RTTIRDDAFIGSDT
-408 KLVAPVTIGKQSITG
+408 KLVAPVTIGKQSVTG

-441 PARILKEGRSS
+441 PARIVKEDRSS

>member
-1 MNIMP
+1 MNMMP

-16 PGTRMKSSLPKVL
+16 AGTRMKSSLPKVL
-29 HKLSGKPMVALVMDS
+29 HKLSGKPMVSLVKDS
-44 IIKAGVDD
+44 INIAGVQD

-58 SCHKPLKETF
+58 TCHEPFKEIF
-68 EGKIAIAVQKHPKGS
+68 QKKVVFAVQKHPKGS

-91 QKASNIENILVING
+91 QKASNIENVLVING
-105 DMPLIEAKTL
+105 DMPLIKPKTL
-115 SDLMKQ
+115 SNFMKQ

-143 RIVRNDEGQVINVV
+143 RIVRNNEGKVTNVV
-157 EESEA
+157 EQSEA
-162 DAAQLHINE
+162 NVAQLLINE
-171 VNAGVYCFKTSWLWA
+171 INAGAYCFKTSWLWA

-205 SFAES
+205 SFAAS
-210 INLTIKSINTDYQ
+210 INLTIESISIDHQ

-230 KSDLAKAEMILRTA
+230 KSDLAKAEKMIRAT
-244 TCESLMETGVRII
+244 TCENLMETGVRII
-257 DPDTTYIDLEVL
+257 DPDTTYIDQEVV

-279 THIRGSTTISSNCE
+279 TYIRGSTNISSNCK
-293 IGPNCEITNSSIGS
+293 IGPNCEITNSSIGP
-307 SCMIRSST
+307 SCIIRSST
-315 IEGTTI
+315 IESTMI

-330 SHIREGSVLNED
+330 SHIREGSVLYED

-353 STLGQGTKS
+353 STLGRGTKS

-382 TITCNYDGKQKH
+382 TITCNYDGEQKH
-394 RTTIRDNAFIGSDT
+394 RTTIKDNAFIGSDT

-441 PARILKEGRSS
+441 PARILKEDRS

>member
-1 MNIMP
+1 MNMMP

-16 PGTRMKSSLPKVL
+16 AGTRMKSSLPKVL
-29 HKLSGKPMVALVMDS
+29 HKLSGKPMVSLVKDS
-44 IIKAGVDD
+44 INIAGVQD

-58 SCHKPLKETF
+58 TCHEPFKEIF
-68 EGKIAIAVQKHPKGS
+68 QKKVVFAVQKHPKGS

-91 QKASNIENILVING
+91 QKASNIENVLVING
-105 DMPLIEAKTL
+105 DMPLIKPKTL
-115 SDLMKQ
+115 SNFMKQ

-143 RIVRNDEGQVINVV
+143 RIVRNNEGKVTNVV
-157 EESEA
+157 EQSEA
-162 DAAQLHINE
+162 NVAQLLINE
-171 VNAGVYCFKTSWLWA
+171 INAGAYCFKTSWLWA

-205 SFAES
+205 SFAAS
-210 INLTIKSINTDYQ
+210 INLTIESISIDHQ

-230 KSDLAKAEMILRTA
+230 KSDLAKAEKIIRAT
-244 TCESLMETGVRII
+244 TCENLMETGVRII
-257 DPDTTYIDLEVL
+257 DPDTTYIDQEVV
-269 VGPDTVIFPN
+269 VGPDTVIFRK
-279 THIRGSTTISSNCE
+279 TYIRGSTNISSNCK
-293 IGPNCEITNSSIGS
+293 IGPNCEITNSSIGP
-307 SCMIRSST
+307 SCIIRSST
-315 IEGTTI
+315 IESTMI

-330 SHIREGSVLNED
+330 SHIREGSVLYED

-353 STLGQGTKS
+353 STLGRGTKS

-382 TITCNYDGKQKH
+382 TITCNYDGDQKH
-394 RTTIRDNAFIGSDT
+394 RTTIKDNAFIGSDT

-423 AGSIV
+423 AGSIG
-428 TKDIPDFAKGVGS
+428 TKDIPDFAKGIGS
-441 PARILKEGRSS
+441 PARILKEDRS

>member
-1 MNIMP
+1 MNMMP

-16 PGTRMKSSLPKVL
+16 AGTRMKSSLPKVL
-29 HKLSGKPMVALVMDS
+29 HKLSGKPMISLVKDS
-44 IIKAGVDD
+44 INRAGVQD

-58 SCHKPLKETF
+58 TSHEPFKEIF
-68 EGKIAIAVQKHPKGS
+68 QEKVIFAVQKHPKGS

-91 QKASNIENILVING
+91 QKASNIENVLVING
-105 DMPLIEAKTL
+105 DMPLIKPKTL
-115 SDLMKQ
+115 SHLMKQ

-143 RIVRNDEGQVINVV
+143 RIVRNNEGKVTNVV
-157 EESEA
+157 EQSEA
-162 DAAQLHINE
+162 NVAQLLINE
-171 VNAGVYCFKTSWLWA
+171 INAGAYCFKTSWLWA

-205 SFAES
+205 SFAAS
-210 INLTIKSINTDYQ
+210 INLTVESISTDHQ

-230 KSDLAKAEMILRTA
+230 KSDLAKAEKIIRA
-244 TCESLMETGVRII
+244 TICENLMETGVRII
-257 DPDTTYIDLEVL
+257 DPDTTYIDQEVV

-279 THIRGSTTISSNCE
+279 TYIRESTNISSNCE

-307 SCMIRSST
+307 SCIIKSST
-315 IEGTTI
+315 IESTMI

-330 SHIREGSVLNED
+330 SHIRDGSVLNED

-353 STLGQGTKS
+353 STLGRGTKS

-382 TITCNYDGKQKH
+382 TITCNYDGEQKH
-394 RTTIRDNAFIGSDT
+394 RTTIKDNAFIGSDT
-408 KLVAPVTIGKQSITG
+408 KLVAPVTIGTQSITG

-441 PARILKEGRSS
+441 PARILKEDRS

>member
-1 MNIMP
+1 MNIMH

-16 PGTRMKSSLPKVL
+16 AGTRMKSSLPKVL
-29 HKLSGKPMVALVMDS
+29 HKLSGKPMITLVMDS
-44 IIKAGVDD
+44 IVNAGVQD

-58 SCHKPLKETF
+58 SCNEPFKEAL
-68 EGKIAIAVQKHPKGS
+68 EEKIAIAVQKHQKGS

-105 DMPLIEAKTL
+105 DMPLIKAKTL
-115 SDLMKQ
+115 SDLMTQ

-138 PRDFG
+138 PKGFG
-143 RIVRNDEGQVINVV
+143 RIVRNNEGKVTKVV

-162 DAAQLHINE
+162 NENQLLINE
-171 VNAGVYCFKTSWLWA
+171 INAGAYCFKTAWLWA

-210 INLTIKSINTDYQ
+210 INLSIESISADNQ

-230 KSDLAKAEMILRTA
+230 KSDLAKAEKILRII
-244 TCESLMETGVRII
+244 TCENLMETGVRII

-269 VGPDTVIFPN
+269 ISPDTVIFPN
-279 THIRGSTTISSNCE
+279 TYISGNTNISSNCE
-293 IGPNCEITNSSIGS
+293 IGPNCEITNSSLGF
-307 SCMIRSST
+307 SCIIKSST
-315 IEGTTI
+315 IEFAMIG
-321 HDNVSIGPY
+321 DNVSIGPY

-353 STLGQGTKS
+353 STLGRGTKS

-382 TITCNYDGKQKH
+382 TITCNYDGEQKH
-394 RTTIRDNAFIGSDT
+394 RTTIRDDAFIGSDT
-408 KLVAPVTIGKQSITG
+408 KLVAPVTIGKQSVTG

-441 PARILKEGRSS
+441 PARILKEDRSS

>member
-1 MNIMP
+1 MNMIP

-16 PGTRMKSSLPKVL
+16 AGTRMKSSLPKVL
-29 HKLSGKPMVALVMDS
+29 HKLSGKPMVSLVKDS
-44 IIKAGVDD
+44 ISRAGVQDV
-52 IIAVVP
+52 IAVVP
-58 SCHKPLKETF
+58 TCHEPFKEIF
-68 EGKIAIAVQKHPKGS
+68 QKKVVFAVQKHPKGS

-91 QKASNIENILVING
+91 QKASNIENVLVING
-105 DMPLIEAKTL
+105 DMPLIKPKTL
-115 SDLMKQ
+115 SNFMKQ

-143 RIVRNDEGQVINVV
+143 RIVRNNEGKVTNVV
-157 EESEA
+157 EQSEA
-162 DAAQLHINE
+162 NVAQLLINE
-171 VNAGVYCFKTSWLWA
+171 INAGAYCFKTSWLWA

-205 SFAES
+205 SFAAS
-210 INLTIKSINTDYQ
+210 INLTIESISIDHQ

-230 KSDLAKAEMILRTA
+230 KSDLAKAEKMIRAT
-244 TCESLMETGVRII
+244 TCENLMETGVRII
-257 DPDTTYIDLEVL
+257 DPDTTYIDQEVV

-279 THIRGSTTISSNCE
+279 TYIRGSTNISSNCK

-307 SCMIRSST
+307 SCIIRSST
-315 IEGTTI
+315 IESTMI

-330 SHIREGSVLNED
+330 SHIREGSVLYED

-353 STLGQGTKS
+353 STLGRGTKS

-382 TITCNYDGKQKH
+382 TITCNYDGEQKH
-394 RTTIRDNAFIGSDT
+394 RTTIKDNAFIGSDT

-428 TKDIPDFAKGVGS
+428 TKDIPDFAKGIGS
-441 PARILKEGRSS
+441 PARILKEDRS

>member
-1 MNIMP
+1 MNMMP

-16 PGTRMKSSLPKVL
+16 AGTRMKSSLPKVL
-29 HKLSGKPMVALVMDS
+29 HKLSGKPMVSLVKDS
-44 IIKAGVDD
+44 INIAGVQD

-58 SCHKPLKETF
+58 TCHEPFKEIF
-68 EGKIAIAVQKHPKGS
+68 QKKVVFAVQKHPKGS

-91 QKASNIENILVING
+91 QKASNIENVLVING
-105 DMPLIEAKTL
+105 DMPLIKPKTL
-115 SDLMKQ
+115 SNFMKQ

-143 RIVRNDEGQVINVV
+143 RIVRNNEGKVTNVV
-157 EESEA
+157 EQSEA
-162 DAAQLHINE
+162 NVAQLLINE
-171 VNAGVYCFKTSWLWA
+171 INAGAYCFKTSWLWA

-205 SFAES
+205 SFAAS
-210 INLTIKSINTDYQ
+210 INLTIESISIDHQ

-230 KSDLAKAEMILRTA
+230 KSDLAKAEKMIRAT
-244 TCESLMETGVRII
+244 TCENLMETGVRII
-257 DPDTTYIDLEVL
+257 DPDTTYIDQEVV

-279 THIRGSTTISSNCE
+279 TYIRGSTNISSNCK

-307 SCMIRSST
+307 SCIIKSST
-315 IEGTTI
+315 IESTMI

-330 SHIREGSVLNED
+330 SHIRDGSVLNED

-353 STLGQGTKS
+353 STLGRGTKS

-382 TITCNYDGKQKH
+382 TITCNYDGEQKH
-394 RTTIRDNAFIGSDT
+394 RTTIKDNAFIGSDT

-428 TKDIPDFAKGVGS
+428 TKDIPDFAKGIGS
-441 PARILKEGRSS
+441 PARILKEDRS

>member
-1 MNIMP
+1 MNMMP

-16 PGTRMKSSLPKVL
+16 AGTRMKSSLPKVL
-29 HKLSGKPMVALVMDS
+29 HKLSGKPMVSLVKDS
-44 IIKAGVDD
+44 INIAGVQD

-58 SCHKPLKETF
+58 TCHEPFKEIF
-68 EGKIAIAVQKHPKGS
+68 QKKVVFAVQKHPKGS

-91 QKASNIENILVING
+91 QKASNIENVLVING
-105 DMPLIEAKTL
+105 DMPLIKPKTL
-115 SDLMKQ
+115 SNFMKQ

-143 RIVRNDEGQVINVV
+143 RIVRNNEGKVTNVV
-157 EESEA
+157 EQSEA
-162 DAAQLHINE
+162 NVAQLLINE
-171 VNAGVYCFKTSWLWA
+171 INAGAYCFKTSWLWA

-205 SFAES
+205 SFAAS
-210 INLTIKSINTDYQ
+210 INLTIESISIDHQ

-230 KSDLAKAEMILRTA
+230 KSDLAKAEKMIRAT
-244 TCESLMETGVRII
+244 TCENLMETGVRII
-257 DPDTTYIDLEVL
+257 DPDTTYIDQEVV

-279 THIRGSTTISSNCE
+279 TYIRGSTNISSNCK
-293 IGPNCEITNSSIGS
+293 IGPNCEITNSSIGP
-307 SCMIRSST
+307 SCIIRSST
-315 IEGTTI
+315 IESTMI

-330 SHIREGSVLNED
+330 SHIIDGSVLYED
-342 VSIGNYVEIKN
+342 GSIGNYVEIKN
-353 STLGQGTKS
+353 STLGRGTKS

-382 TITCNYDGKQKH
+382 TITCNYDGEQKH
-394 RTTIRDNAFIGSDT
+394 RTTIKDNAFIGSDT

-428 TKDIPDFAKGVGS
+428 TKDIPDFAKGIGS
-441 PARILKEGRSS
+441 PARILKEDRS

>member
-1 MNIMP
+1 MNIMH

-16 PGTRMKSSLPKVL
+16 AGTRMKSSLPKVL
-29 HKLSGKPMVALVMDS
+29 HKLSGKPMITLVMDS
-44 IIKAGVDD
+44 IVNAGVQD
-52 IIAVVP
+52 ITAVVP
-58 SCHKPLKETF
+58 SCNEPFKEAL
-68 EGKIAIAVQKHPKGS
+68 EEKIEITVQKHQKGS

-105 DMPLIEAKTL
+105 DMPLIKAKTL
-115 SDLMKQ
+115 SDLMAQ

-138 PRDFG
+138 PKDFG
-143 RIVRNDEGQVINVV
+143 RIVRNNEGEVTKVV

-162 DAAQLHINE
+162 NENQLLINE
-171 VNAGVYCFKTSWLWA
+171 INAGAYCFKTAWLWA

-210 INLTIKSINTDYQ
+210 INLSIESISADNQ

-230 KSDLAKAEMILRTA
+230 KSDLAKAEKILRII
-244 TCESLMETGVRII
+244 TCENLMETGVRII
-257 DPDTTYIDLEVL
+257 DPDTTYIDLGVL
-269 VGPDTVIFPN
+269 ISPDTVIFPN
-279 THIRGSTTISSNCE
+279 TYISGNTNISSNCE
-293 IGPNCEITNSSIGS
+293 IGPNCEITNSSLGS
-307 SCMIRSST
+307 SCIIKSST
-315 IEGTTI
+315 IEFAMI
-321 HDNVSIGPY
+321 RDNVSIGPY
-330 SHIREGSVLNED
+330 SHIREGSILNED

-353 STLGQGTKS
+353 STLGRGTKS

-382 TITCNYDGKQKH
+382 TITCNYDGEQKH
-394 RTTIRDNAFIGSDT
+394 RTTIRDDAFIGSDT
-408 KLVAPVTIGKQSITG
+408 KLVAPVTIGKQSVTG

-441 PARILKEGRSS
+441 PARIVKEDRSS

>member
-1 MNIMP
+1 MNIMH

-16 PGTRMKSSLPKVL
+16 AGTRMKSSLPKVL
-29 HKLSGKPMVALVMDS
+29 HKLSGKPMITLVMDS
-44 IIKAGVDD
+44 IVNAGVQD
-52 IIAVVP
+52 ITAVVP
-58 SCHKPLKETF
+58 SCNEPFKEAL
-68 EGKIAIAVQKHPKGS
+68 EEKIEITVQKHQKGS

-105 DMPLIEAKTL
+105 DMPLIKAKTL
-115 SDLMKQ
+115 SDLMTQ

-138 PRDFG
+138 PKDFG
-143 RIVRNDEGQVINVV
+143 RIVRNNEGKVTKVV

-162 DAAQLHINE
+162 NENQLLINE
-171 VNAGVYCFKTSWLWA
+171 INAGAYCFKTAWLWA

-210 INLTIKSINTDYQ
+210 INLSIESISADNQ

-230 KSDLAKAEMILRTA
+230 KSDLAKAEKILRII
-244 TCESLMETGVRII
+244 TCENLMETGVRII

-269 VGPDTVIFPN
+269 ISPDTVIFPN
-279 THIRGSTTISSNCE
+279 TYISGNTNISSNCE
-293 IGPNCEITNSSIGS
+293 IGPNCEITNSSLGS
-307 SCMIRSST
+307 SCIIKSTTIEFAMIR
-315 IEGTTI
+315 
-321 HDNVSIGPY
+321 DNVSVGPY
-330 SHIREGSVLNED
+330 SHIREGSVLNEN

-353 STLGQGTKS
+353 STLGRGTKS

-382 TITCNYDGKQKH
+382 TITCNYDGEQKH
-394 RTTIRDNAFIGSDT
+394 RTTIRDDAFIGSDT
-408 KLVAPVTIGKQSITG
+408 KLVAPVTIGKQSVTG

-428 TKDIPDFAKGVGS
+428 TRDIPDFAKGVGS
-441 PARILKEGRSS
+441 PARILKEDRSS

>member
-29 HKLSGKPMVALVMDS
+29 HKLSGKPMLALVMDS

-210 INLTIKSINTDYQ
+210 INLTIESINTDYQ

-315 IEGTTI
+315 IESTTI

>member
-1 MNIMP
+1 MNMMP
-6 DFKAIILAAG
+6 DFTAIILAAG
-16 PGTRMKSSLPKVL
+16 AGTRMKSSLPKVL
-29 HKLSGKPMVALVMDS
+29 HKLSGKPMVSLVKDS
-44 IIKAGVDD
+44 ISRAGVQDV
-52 IIAVVP
+52 IAVVP
-58 SCHKPLKETF
+58 TCHEPFKEIF
-68 EGKIAIAVQKHPKGS
+68 QKKVVFAVQKHPKGS

-91 QKASNIENILVING
+91 QKASNIENVLVING
-105 DMPLIEAKTL
+105 DMPLIKPKTL
-115 SDLMKQ
+115 SNFMKQ

-143 RIVRNDEGQVINVV
+143 RIVRNNEGKVTNVV
-157 EESEA
+157 EQSEA
-162 DAAQLHINE
+162 NVAQLLINE
-171 VNAGVYCFKTSWLWA
+171 INAGAYCFKTSWLWA

-205 SFAES
+205 SFAAS
-210 INLTIKSINTDYQ
+210 INLTIESISIDHQ

-230 KSDLAKAEMILRTA
+230 KSDLAKAEKMIRAT
-244 TCESLMETGVRII
+244 TCENLMETGVRII
-257 DPDTTYIDLEVL
+257 DPDTTYIDQEVV

-279 THIRGSTTISSNCE
+279 TYIRGSTNISSNCK
-293 IGPNCEITNSSIGS
+293 IGPNCEITNSSIGP
-307 SCMIRSST
+307 SCIIRSST
-315 IEGTTI
+315 IESTMI

-330 SHIREGSVLNED
+330 SHIREGSVLYED

-353 STLGQGTKS
+353 STLGRGTKS

-382 TITCNYDGKQKH
+382 TITCNYDGEQKH
-394 RTTIRDNAFIGSDT
+394 RTTIKDNAFIGSDT

-428 TKDIPDFAKGVGS
+428 TKDIPDFAKGIGS
-441 PARILKEGRSS
+441 PARILKEDRS

>member
-1 MNIMP
+1 MNMMP

-16 PGTRMKSSLPKVL
+16 AGTRMKSSLPKVL
-29 HKLSGKPMVALVMDS
+29 HKLSGKPMVSLVKDS
-44 IIKAGVDD
+44 INIAGVQD

-58 SCHKPLKETF
+58 TCHEPFKEIF
-68 EGKIAIAVQKHPKGS
+68 QKKVVFAVQKHPKGS

-91 QKASNIENILVING
+91 QKASNIENVLVING
-105 DMPLIEAKTL
+105 DMPLIKPKTL
-115 SDLMKQ
+115 SNFMKQ

-143 RIVRNDEGQVINVV
+143 RIVRNNEGKVTNVV
-157 EESEA
+157 EQSEA
-162 DAAQLHINE
+162 NVAQLLINE
-171 VNAGVYCFKTSWLWA
+171 INAGAYCFKTSWLWA

-205 SFAES
+205 SFAAS
-210 INLTIKSINTDYQ
+210 INLTIESISIDHQ

-230 KSDLAKAEMILRTA
+230 KSDLAKAEKMIRAT
-244 TCESLMETGVRII
+244 TCENLMETGVRII
-257 DPDTTYIDLEVL
+257 DPDTTYIDQEVV

-279 THIRGSTTISSNCE
+279 TYIRGSTNISSNCK
-293 IGPNCEITNSSIGS
+293 IGPNCEITNSSIGP
-307 SCMIRSST
+307 SCIIRSST
-315 IEGTTI
+315 IESTMI

-330 SHIREGSVLNED
+330 SHIREGSVLYED

-353 STLGQGTKS
+353 STLGRGTKS

-382 TITCNYDGKQKH
+382 TITCNYDGEQKH
-394 RTTIRDNAFIGSDT
+394 RTTIRDDAFIGSDT
-408 KLVAPVTIGKQSITG
+408 KLVAPVTIGKQSVTG

-428 TKDIPDFAKGVGS
+428 TRDIPDFAKGVGS
-441 PARILKEGRSS
+441 PARILKEDRSS